1 MILCRFA
8 DQTAVQLPPERR
20 LIGMNFC
27 SCCVNYLSN
36 DFTLIYKGRSST
48 FMNRAL
54 SCCLHITLEKFE
66 FLYILPLAVL
76 NYGMETLF
84 FFQNCQYEI
93 CILLIFVASLFFFSH
108 HSLKRMRS
116 L

>member
-1 MILCRFA
+1 MLCRFA

-66 FLYILPLAVL
+66 FLHISPLAVL
-76 NYGMETLF
+76 SYGMETLF
-84 FFQNCQYEI
+84 FCQNYQYEI
-93 CILLIFVASLFFFSH
+93 EGLHFTDFCCFTFFFSPTI
-108 HSLKRMRS
+108 L
-116 L
+116 